1 MRRRR
6 QGRKSPGNNSSAQ
19 EAAAWPGAACGTGPV
34 GRGPHR
40 LLLLLP
46 KAQPGWG
53 HGQMRRGGGAR
64 CENRTSPDMG
74 GGRGGGE
81 FEDFRG
87 GSSSSQGKPSSSPPP
102 FWPGWGKPGKHSVA
116 ELGGIAQKGKQA
128 QRHLGTFRL
137 HSLCPVHHTDALGL
151 KKKLF
156 SRPSHT
162 GWAGPQ
168 DGAGPGARHGDPTRH
183 QQ

>member
-1 MRRRR
+1 M
-6 QGRKSPGNNSSAQ
+6 
-19 EAAAWPGAACGTGPV
+19 
-34 GRGPHR
+34 
-40 LLLLLP
+40 
-46 KAQPGWG
+46 
-53 HGQMRRGGGAR
+53 
-64 CENRTSPDMG
+64 
-74 GGRGGGE
+74 E

-128 QRHLGTFRL
+128 QTHLGTFRL

-168 DGAGPGARHGDPTRH
+168 DGAGQGVRHGTPPAINSNSSQGPREEECVRLNNLGFPGGRKAMREDSSASPPPTMCVVAFQRGRGHGCGARVGSWGV
-183 QQ
+183 